1 MHIKRIILTVH
12 LYFLAWLALLTY
24 ATLTYAAPTHI
35 DSVRVWRAP
44 DSTRLVFDLNAP
56 SEHKIFSLS
65 QPDRL
70 VIDVEN
76 TRFKANTD
84 DINFDNT
91 PVLKMRYGARDKND
105 IRVVLDLNSPVNP
118 RSFFLAAHGDKPDRL
133 VIDLFD
139 KKPQQIIK
147 PIKKVIPKPSSKRDI
162 LIAIDAGHGGEDPGA
177 IGPKKQLEKEIVLK
191 IATQLKWLFE
201 KQSGYRV
208 KMIRT
213 GDYYIGLRDRRNAAR
228 KVRADL
234 FVSIHADAF
243 TSPRAS
249 GASVY
254 ALSRRGATSET
265 ARFLASRENDA
276 DLIGGVGDVK
286 LDDKDKMLAGVLVD
300 LSMNA
305 TLANSLDVGAKVLS
319 QLKRITKL
327 HSKRVE
333 QAGFAVLKSPDVPSI
348 LVETGYISNPK
359 EARKLSTPAYRK
371 KIATAI
377 FNGIT
382 AYFNNT
388 PPEGTLLAHKKYGE
402 RKPVALNNSQYH
414 VVVRGDTLSAIAVRH
429 GVSVNAILKANSLK
443 KPGIRVGQKI
453 LIPQPKS

>member
-1 MHIKRIILTVH
+1 MRIKWIILILQVC
-12 LYFLAWLALLTY
+12 FLAWF
-24 ATLTYAAPTHI
+24 ATPSYAALTNI

-65 QPDRL
+65 KPHRL
-70 VIDVEN
+70 VIDIDN
-76 TRFKANTD
+76 AQFKAGTD
-84 DINFDNT
+84 DLNFDKT
-91 PVLKMRYGARDKND
+91 PVIKMRYGKRRKHDL
-105 IRVVLDLNSPVNP
+105 RVVLDLNGPVNP
-118 RSFFLAAHGDKPDRL
+118 RSFFLAAHGGKPDRL

-139 KKPQQIIK
+139 KKQQQVVNPVKKIIPQ
-147 PIKKVIPKPSSKRDI
+147 PSSNRDI

-177 IGPKKQLEKEIVLK
+177 VGPQKQLEKHIVLK

-201 KQSGYRV
+201 KEPGYRV

-213 GDYYIGLRDRRNAAR
+213 GDYYIRLRDRRNAAR

-243 TSPRAS
+243 SSPKAS

-265 ARFLASRENDA
+265 ARFLASSENDA
-276 DLIGGVGDVK
+276 DLIGGVGDVT
-286 LDDKDKMLAGVLVD
+286 LDDKDQMLAGVLVD

-305 TLANSLDVGAKVLS
+305 TLANSLDVGEKVLS
-319 QLKRITKL
+319 QLKRVTKL

-348 LVETGYISNPK
+348 LVETGYISNPT
-359 EARKLSTPAYRK
+359 EARKLSTPSYRK
-371 KIATAI
+371 NIATAI
-377 FNGIT
+377 FKGINT
-382 AYFNNT
+382 YFHSS
-388 PPEGTLLAHKKYGE
+388 PPEGTLIAHQKYGV
-402 RKPVALNNSQYH
+402 RQPTTLNSSQYH
-414 VVVRGDTLSAIAVRH
+414 VVVSGDTLSAIAVRH
-429 GVSVNAILKANSLK
+429 GVSVKAILKANNLK
-443 KPGIRVGQKI
+443 KPNIRVGQKI
-453 LIPQPKS
+453 LIPQSKS